1 MEQTTVGQGTAVQ
14 IPASQGVLSRNYL
27 GDACLKG
34 RYELHMKGDFGSD
47 YGSVLSWKQCAM
59 QAPEKDLLFWP
70 EFRKS
75 TGVQLRFCL
84 YLQKDAEAESGGP
97 KLLMAEDLTEPFAI
111 PADKARQRLTIT
123 LQVRGSGELVLGPLH
138 FRERIP
144 GGAGFLAGSLRSVD
158 PGREELFSYFNPM
171 DRKAPLT
178 VYFSG
183 RRPQEGFD
191 GAELMWEKRM
201 PFLLLSDPRCGGGC
215 GYLGSA
221 EYEEAVEKRIR
232 GAMEQLG
239 LTQDQ
244 VIMLGSSMGSV
255 GALYYGALL
264 HPGAMV
270 LGRPMVNLGT
280 AAQRERIRRPGGFP
294 ASLDLLQK
302 LTGDVNDACAERL
315 NQRMWDRIDKGDFKQ
330 TEMAIGYMEEDDY
343 DPKAY
348 LELLHH
354 LRGQHCLIYGKGF
367 SGRHNDNPEQVQDWL
382 RLQYDRLLEERY
394 GRG

>member
-1 MEQTTVGQGTAVQ
+1 
-14 IPASQGVLSRNYL
+14 
-27 GDACLKG
+27 
-34 RYELHMKGDFGSD
+34 
-47 YGSVLSWKQCAM
+47 
-59 QAPEKDLLFWP
+59 
-70 EFRKS
+70 
-75 TGVQLRFCL
+75 
-84 YLQKDAEAESGGP
+84 
-97 KLLMAEDLTEPFAI
+97 
-111 PADKARQRLTIT
+111 
-123 LQVRGSGELVLGPLH
+123 
-138 FRERIP
+138 
-144 GGAGFLAGSLRSVD
+144 
-158 PGREELFSYFNPM
+158 
-171 DRKAPLT
+171 
-178 VYFSG
+178 
-183 RRPQEGFD
+183 
-191 GAELMWEKRM
+191 
-201 PFLLLSDPRCGGGC
+201 
-215 GYLGSA
+215 
-221 EYEEAVEKRIR
+221 
-232 GAMEQLG
+232 
-239 LTQDQ
+239 
-244 VIMLGSSMGSV
+244 MGSV

-302 LTGDVNDACAERL
+302 LTGDVNDACAEQL
-315 NQRMWDRIDKGDFKQ
+315 NQRMWDRIDKGDFRQ